1 MVRYIRLYKALPFWC
16 SWPCY
21 GHTSTMSMFR
31 TLNHLQKSTSIWAL
45 ACLDMPGLDTKRP
58 NTEIL
63 QNLEFKILCSHARKK
78 CMSSLSCLHVESSR
92 NKPLPSA
99 WSQNLQTSD
108 LLRRFHNPVRSHNGA
123 MTISYESYR
132 VISEIKHCRDPARTD
147 KKWQESNA
155 GTGSAQEILEE
166 VSRSDLKSP
175 SQASMV
181 AVHRNKDE

>member
-1 MVRYIRLYKALPFWC
+1 MFLALLWSYEYNEHVQNLEPSTKIYK
-16 SWPCY
+16 
-21 GHTSTMSMFR
+21 
-31 TLNHLQKSTSIWAL
+31 NLQVSGLLHVWI
-45 ACLDMPGLDTKRP
+45 CLELPGLDTKRP

-132 VISEIKHCRDPARTD
+132 VISSHIWNQALPWPSKN
-147 KKWQESNA
+147 WQESNA
-155 GTGSAQEILEE
+155 GTGSAQEILE

-181 AVHRNKDE
+181 AVHRNKVYSMGM